1 MMKYTKNTRD
11 RIDACILII
20 LTSILII
27 IPIILYYD
35 YLLNHKSLHIVEI
48 PIETVVVKPNKCLFG
63 LFIEVFKVNNSSYV
77 YYPSYFTPINIKR
90 VPNTEDLAMLDYIK
104 QEQYLLL
111 QDILKNIFNNLGSS
125 SKLSSL

>member
-1 MMKYTKNTRD
+1 M
-11 RIDACILII
+11 IDACILII

-48 PIETVVVKPNKCLFG
+48 PIETVTVKPNKCLFG

-77 YYPSYFTPINIKR
+77 YYPSYFTPINIKS
-90 VPNTEDLAMLDYIK
+90 VPNIEDMAMLDYIR
-104 QEQYLLL
+104 QEQYLIL
-111 QDILKNIFNNLGSS
+111 QDIIKDILNHWGSS
-125 SKLSSL
+125 SKLSSV